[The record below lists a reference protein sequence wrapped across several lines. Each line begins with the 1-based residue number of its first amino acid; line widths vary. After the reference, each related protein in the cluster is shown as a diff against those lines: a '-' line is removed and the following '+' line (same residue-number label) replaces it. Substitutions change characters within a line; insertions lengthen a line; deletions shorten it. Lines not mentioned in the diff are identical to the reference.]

1 MNRDNWYAILGMP
14 TPIARKKAV
23 FSCTTNGSAGLSAT
37 DSTKSG
43 LRNWRVAL
51 KNWLGN
57 SGGGGG
63 PGGGAGHA
71 ARAVAQAPAV
81 PALQPPHPLRALPP
95 ILVVD
100 NQADGAPV
108 LIGERLSVPPVGEQ
122 DVLAH
127 QVLEAQARRVPLA
140 ALDPHAHGGGAGAPL
155 ARHGA
160 G

>member
-1 MNRDNWYAILGMP
+1 MNRDNWYAIIGMP

-51 KNWLGN
+51 KNWLGDGAVGAGPR
-57 SGGGGG
+57 GGGGT
-63 PGGGAGHA
+63 PA
-71 ARAVAQAPAV
+71 AAPPVARGVAV

-127 QVLEAQARRVPLA
+127 QVL
-140 ALDPHAHGGGAGAPL
+140 AG
-155 ARHGA
+155 
-160 G
+160 